1 MMNLKNLSD
10 STLLENTKVLVSQEQ
25 ELLINVLHHLREI
38 DRRRLFSSLGYKSLF
53 EFTEKHL
60 GYPQDQ
66 AYRRIAAMKLLRELP
81 EIETKISQGEINL
94 THIGMAKKLF
104 KDEKLAQNL
113 MTAKEKLDVFEEISK
128 TSTRVA
134 EKIILSKR
142 TNPEPHKP
150 DKVRAITEDKIELKF
165 QASIELQEK
174 IEKLKGRL
182 AHKHPNLSLG
192 ELFDKLCD
200 LGLETWDPG
209 QKPPRKSK
217 VVQKTESS
225 FNPEGASDSAV
236 NFRAQDQAAKNEAY
250 IATPKNQA
258 AKTEVPAK
266 VDQVRQDQVAA
277 EKFSAP
283 RKEGAPKI
291 QTNENSLSCQ
301 QSFEVGIKPKS
312 QAQIRREV
320 FQKAQNQCENCSSNF
335 ALEIDHIRPKALGG
349 DNSKTNLRLLCRS
362 CNQRAAIKALGVEKM
377 DMYLTYPLNDNPRK
391 QERAGVA
398 SISKLNFFLKNEPK
412 KPGAKTPGF
421 FFFSRSVTKLV
432 TLIGM

>member
-1 MMNLKNLSD
+1 MNLKNLTD
-10 STLLENTKVLVSQEQ
+10 KVLLENTKALVRQEQ

-38 DRRRLFSSLGYKSLF
+38 DRRRLFSSLGYKSLHD
-53 EFTEKHL
+53 FTERNL
-60 GYPQDQ
+60 GYPNDQ
-66 AYRRIAAMKLLRELP
+66 AYRRIAAMRLLRELP

-217 VVQKTESS
+217 VVQKTDSS
-225 FNPEGASDSAV
+225 FSQEGITDLAV
-236 NFRAQDQAAKNEAY
+236 SSGIK
-250 IATPKNQA
+250 
-258 AKTEVPAK
+258 
-266 VDQVRQDQVAA
+266 DQVAA

-283 RKEGAPKI
+283 RK
-291 QTNENSLSCQ
+291 NEVLNTQAVETL
-301 QSFEVGIKPKS
+301 VMKKS
-312 QAQIRREV
+312 QAQIRREI
-320 FQKAQNQCENCSSNF
+320 FQKAQNRCENCGSTF
-335 ALEIDHIRPKALGG
+335 ALEIDHIRPKAIGG
-349 DNSKTNLRLLCRS
+349 DDSKTNLRLLCRS
-362 CNQRAAIKALGVEKM
+362 CNQRAAIKVLGTEKM
-377 DMYLTYPLNDNPRK
+377 EKYL
-391 QERAGVA
+391 
-398 SISKLNFFLKNEPK
+398 F
-412 KPGAKTPGF
+412 
-421 FFFSRSVTKLV
+421 
-432 TLIGM
+432 

>member
-1 MMNLKNLSD
+1 MNLKNLTD
-10 STLLENTKVLVSQEQ
+10 KVLLENTKALVRQEQ

-209 QKPPRKSK
+209 QKPPRKRK
-217 VVQKTESS
+217 VIGREEAAAIAED
-225 FNPEGASDSAV
+225 NMGEG
-236 NFRAQDQAAKNEAY
+236 
-250 IATPKNQA
+250 
-258 AKTEVPAK
+258 
-266 VDQVRQDQVAA
+266 
-277 EKFSAP
+277 KFSAL
-283 RKEGAPKI
+283 RK
-291 QTNENSLSCQ
+291 NEILNTQ
-301 QSFEVGIKPKS
+301 AVENAAAKKS

-320 FQKAQNQCENCSSNF
+320 FQKAQNRCENCHSTF
-335 ALEIDHIRPKALGG
+335 ALEIDHIWPKALGG
-349 DNSKTNLRLLCRS
+349 DDSLTNLRLLCRL
-362 CNQRAAIKALGVEKM
+362 CNQRAAIKTLGAEKM
-377 DMYLTYPLNDNPRK
+377 EKYL
-391 QERAGVA
+391 
-398 SISKLNFFLKNEPK
+398 I
-412 KPGAKTPGF
+412 
-421 FFFSRSVTKLV
+421 
-432 TLIGM
+432 